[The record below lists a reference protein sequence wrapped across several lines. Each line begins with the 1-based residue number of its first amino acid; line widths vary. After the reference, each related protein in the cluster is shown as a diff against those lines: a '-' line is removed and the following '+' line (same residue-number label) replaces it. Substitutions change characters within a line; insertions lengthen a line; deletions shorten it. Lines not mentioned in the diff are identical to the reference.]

1 MEQANGGTIFLD
13 EIGDMELGMQ
23 SKILNV
29 LQERKFRRLGG
40 DKLIDTDA
48 RIIAATNHNL
58 REAVSLKKFRQDLY
72 YRLNVIH
79 VYLPPLRE
87 RKEDIVP
94 LAKCFIHEFNQ
105 RFKKSVQGI
114 SQDAMDLLMN
124 YSWPGNVRELR
135 NTIERIM
142 IIDNPKTI
150 QDKHLP
156 IEILGDT
163 IHGSH
168 SQKMSFDLPVVLS
181 DQGVDLKVMTETFQA
196 GLISEVFKKAGGNK
210 SEAAK
215 LLNVDR
221 FALRYLMKKY
231 HLS

>member
-1 MEQANGGTIFLD
+1 
-13 EIGDMELGMQ
+13 MELSMQ
-23 SKILNV
+23 AKILNV

-58 REAVSLKKFRQDLY
+58 REDVSKKKFRQDLF

-79 VYLPPLRE
+79 IYLPPLRE

-94 LAKCFIHEFNQ
+94 LTKHFIHEFNQ
-105 RFKKSVQGI
+105 SFKKTVRGVSR
-114 SQDAMDLLMN
+114 DAMDLLMH
-124 YSWPGNVRELR
+124 YSWQGNVRELR

-142 IIDNPKTI
+142 IIDNPEII
-150 QDKHLP
+150 QSKHLP
-156 IEILGDT
+156 LDIVGESGPASRT
-163 IHGSH
+163 A
-168 SQKMSFDLPVVLS
+168 QKPFDLPLTIT
-181 DQGVDLKVMTETFQA
+181 DQGIDLKAVTESVQA
-196 GLISEVFKKAGGNK
+196 ALIREALQKTGGSK
-210 SEAAK
+210 TKAAK

-221 FALRYLMKKY
+221 FALRYLMNKY